1 MLSMMKSIAV
11 SVVIKKITLD
21 SNNCYSIDFGMLAA
35 CNYLPKN
42 FQVIEATWFVDHVRL
57 L

>member
-1 MLSMMKSIAV
+1 MMKSIAV